1 MFVPE
6 FFYGKFNDI
15 EKKFKSLR
23 SKNKTLETVQNLYD
37 IINQNINDEIYHDDF
52 VISLSDDYISRK
64 MLNAYYPFIFSNYIT
79 FEEDDDSDI
88 TKWFKEKSIENKWCQ
103 LSALTTNSL
112 VQFLYSD
119 KRYAKQLGDSICSN
133 WDFYLSFG
141 EKFCFMPRFQK
152 KNNGYFFWENNIA
165 LAKLLVAITGKDLI
179 SLEELKIFP
188 TIWEK
193 YTM

>member
-6 FFYGKFNDI
+6 FFYGKFSDI

-23 SKNKTLETVQNLYD
+23 SKNKTIESVQKLYD

-165 LAKLLVAITGKDLI
+165 LAKLLVAITGKDMLT
-179 SLEELKIFP
+179 LEEFEIFP
-188 TIWEK
+188 TIWKK